1 MTGLTEQVLEQARVL
16 LQSVGQIAPN
26 APEGRSAFA
35 GRPDHRWGHFHRA
48 PVATGAPV
56 FATNLHS

>member
-35 GRPDHRWGHFHRA
+35 GRPVIA
-48 PVATGAPV
+48 P
-56 FATNLHS
+56 